1 MLSPRDVKRKIKSVG
16 NTKQIT
22 KAMEMVSAAKMRR
35 SQQVALQ
42 SRPYCE
48 SALEL
53 LGNLSWKA
61 GYKHHPLLVTRPIK
75 KKALIVI
82 TSDKGLCGGLN
93 SNVLKKSLR
102 YLEENADNSDKSDK
116 GVSVIT
122 IGKKARDYL
131 TWRGY
136 NIRAEFTKIG
146 DLVKIEDTAHIAA
159 LIMDLYREGE
169 YDLIAAVYTNF
180 LSTLKQEVVLRQ
192 VLPISIEGIKEIV
205 SGIVPKQGRYAE
217 LKDNK
222 KTIEETSFRNYEYKF
237 EPSAK
242 EVLNELL
249 PGLLK
254 IQIYHM
260 ILEANASEH
269 SARMVAMKNASEN
282 AERLINELAI
292 IYNKLRQSAITK
304 EISEITAGREA
315 LNV

>member
-1 MLSPRDVKRKIKSVG
+1 MLSPRDIKRKIKSVG

-53 LGNLSWKA
+53 LGNLSWRA
-61 GYKHHPLLVTRPIK
+61 GYKYHPLLVTRPIK
-75 KKALIVI
+75 KKVLIVI

-102 YLEENADNSDKSDK
+102 YLEENSDKSDK
-116 GVSVIT
+116 RVDIIT
-122 IGKKARDYL
+122 IGRKARDYL
-131 TWRGY
+131 AWRGY

-146 DLVKIEDTAHIAA
+146 DLVKVEDTAHIAA
-159 LIMDLYREGE
+159 LIMDLYKEEE
-169 YDLIAAVYTNF
+169 YDLIAAIYTNF
-180 LSTLKQEVVLRQ
+180 ISTLKQEVVLRQ

-217 LKDNK
+217 LEDNK
-222 KTIEETSFRNYEYKF
+222 KTIKETSFWNYEYKL

-282 AERLINELAI
+282 AEKLINELAI

>member
-1 MLSPRDVKRKIKSVG
+1 MLSSRDIKRKIKSVG

-53 LGNLSWKA
+53 LGNLSWRA

-75 KKALIVI
+75 KEALIII

-93 SNVLKKSLR
+93 SNIFKKSLR
-102 YLEENADNSDKSDK
+102 YLEENSDKEVD
-116 GVSVIT
+116 IIA

-131 TWRGY
+131 AWRGY

-146 DLVKIEDTAHIAA
+146 DLVKVEDTAHIAT
-159 LIMDLYREGE
+159 LIMDLYREKE

-180 LSTLKQEVVLRQ
+180 ISTLKQEVVLRQ

-205 SGIVPKQGRYAE
+205 SGIIPKQGRYAE

-222 KTIEETSFRNYEYKF
+222 KTIEETSFWNYEYKF
-237 EPSAK
+237 EPSVK

-282 AERLINELAI
+282 AEKLINELAI

>member
-1 MLSPRDVKRKIKSVG
+1 MLSPRDIKRKIKSVG
-16 NTKQIT
+16 NTRQIT

-53 LGNLSWKA
+53 LGNLSRRA
-61 GYKHHPLLVTRPIK
+61 DYKRHPLLITRPIK
-75 KKALIVI
+75 KRALIVI

-93 SNVLKKSLR
+93 SNVFRKALK
-102 YLEENADNSDKSDK
+102 YLEDKSDRE
-116 GVSVIT
+116 IDIIA

-131 TWRGY
+131 AWRGY

-146 DLVKIEDTAHIAA
+146 DSVKIEDTTHIAT
-159 LIMDLYREGE
+159 LIMDLYREEE
-169 YDLIAAVYTNF
+169 YDLITAVYTNF

-192 VLPISIEGIKEIV
+192 VLPISIKGIKEIV
-205 SGIVPKQGRYAE
+205 SGIVPEQGRYVE

-222 KTIEETSFRNYEYKF
+222 KTTEETSSWNYEYKF

-254 IQIYHM
+254 VQIYHM

-282 AERLINELAI
+282 AEKLINELAI